1 MGNLV
6 LVLGAAALG
15 AVKSGDATKKSWAAA
30 TIKGGGLALLGTSAA
45 RPSLVSGKRKD
56 GSAIQFQTSSSGSV
70 AFSALPEDVRAALES
85 GKGVLIRDPKV
96 EAGSALESGESIEL
110 A

>member
-15 AVKSGDATKKSWAAA
+15 AVQSGDPVKKNWAAA
-30 TIKGGGLALLGTSAA
+30 TIKGGGLALLGTSAV
-45 RPSLVSGKRKD
+45 RPAKVSGTRKD
-56 GSAIQFQTSSSGSV
+56 GTPVEFQTISSGSV
-70 AFSALPEDVRAALES
+70 AFSALPGDVQAALAS

-96 EAGSALESGESIEL
+96 EAGQALTDGETIDL
-110 A
+110 V